1 MESFLLIIAIV
12 SSLCLLI
19 AVYRLNTVLSKIQHN
34 TGTSFLMDKTFVG
47 LNLTGKWLTLF
58 GAVAT
63 FPMSIG
69 LIFFAQSSVKWVV
82 YLGVAGCLAIMA
94 AAMLLMPA
102 LLGFGLTRPIQVKI
116 MVNRLTRLILYQAK
130 QLIRNKPFFWW
141 VAGILLLLLIVFI
154 PIIEQLISGIVYTTG
169 FFLAARIGLLNTISM
184 AENPND
190 AGALALTRSYNYAT
204 GKWDDGCQPGG
215 MY

>member
-1 MESFLLIIAIV
+1 MESFLLIIAIA

-34 TGTSFLMDKTFVG
+34 TGTSFLMDKTLVG

-69 LIFFAQSSVKWVV
+69 LIFFADSSVKWVV

-102 LLGFGLTRPIQVKI
+102 LLGFIITRPIQVKM
-116 MVNRLTRLILYQAK
+116 MVNRLIRVILHQAK

-141 VAGILLLLLIVFI
+141 VASLLLAVLSF
-154 PIIEQLISGIVYTTG
+154 PQLEEWISGAVYVIEI
-169 FFLAARIGLLNTISM
+169 FLAGRLGLLDEIDHDFEAKWGGS
-184 AENPND
+184 A
-190 AGALALTRSYNYAT
+190 YNYAT
-204 GKWDDGCQPGG
+204 CKWDDGYQEGG
-215 MY
+215 LY

>member
-1 MESFLLIIAIV
+1 MESFLLIIAIA

-34 TGTSFLMDKTFVG
+34 TGTSFLMDKTLVG

-69 LIFFAQSSVKWVV
+69 LIFFADSSVKWVV

-94 AAMLLMPA
+94 ATLLFMPA
-102 LLGFGLTRPIQVKI
+102 FLGFSITRPIQVKM
-116 MVNRLTRLILYQAK
+116 MVNRLIRVILHQAK

-141 VAGILLLLLIVFI
+141 VAGLLLAVLFF
-154 PIIEQLISGIVYTTG
+154 PQLEEWISGAIYVIG
-169 FFLAARIGLLNTISM
+169 IFLAGRLGLLDQAEL
-184 AENPND
+184 AEND
-190 AGALALTRSYNYAT
+190 EDGLVYNYAT
-204 GKWDDGCQPGG
+204 GKWDHGYSMGG
-215 MY
+215 RYNFDD

>member
-34 TGTSFLMDKTFVG
+34 TGTSFLMDKTLVG

-69 LIFFAQSSVKWVV
+69 LIFFAECSVKWVV
-82 YLGVAGCLAIMA
+82 YFGVAGCLAIMA

-102 LLGFGLTRPIQVKI
+102 LLGFGLTRPIQVKM
-116 MVNRLTRLILYQAK
+116 MVNRLIRVILNQAK
-130 QLIRNKPFFWW
+130 QLIRNKPIFWW
-141 VAGILLLLLIVFI
+141 VAGLLLAVLFF
-154 PIIEQLISGIVYTTG
+154 PQLEEWISGAVYVIG
-169 FFLAARIGLLNTISM
+169 IFLAGRLGLLDEIDHDFEAKWGGS
-184 AENPND
+184 A
-190 AGALALTRSYNYAT
+190 YNYAT
-204 GKWDDGCQPGG
+204 GKWDDGYQEGG
-215 MY
+215 LY

>member
-34 TGTSFLMDKTFVG
+34 TGTSFLMDKTLVG

-69 LIFFAQSSVKWVV
+69 LIFFADSSLKWVV

-94 AAMLLMPA
+94 ATLLLMPA
-102 LLGFGLTRPIQVKI
+102 LLGFSITRPIQVKM
-116 MVNRLTRLILYQAK
+116 MVNRLIRVILNQAK
-130 QLIRNKPFFWW
+130 QLIVWGYLMKLTM
-141 VAGILLLLLIVFI
+141 ILKRSGEVLL
-154 PIIEQLISGIVYTTG
+154 TTMP
-169 FFLAARIGLLNTISM
+169 RVN
-184 AENPND
+184 
-190 AGALALTRSYNYAT
+190 
-204 GKWDDGCQPGG
+204 G
-215 MY
+215 MTVIKKVVSID